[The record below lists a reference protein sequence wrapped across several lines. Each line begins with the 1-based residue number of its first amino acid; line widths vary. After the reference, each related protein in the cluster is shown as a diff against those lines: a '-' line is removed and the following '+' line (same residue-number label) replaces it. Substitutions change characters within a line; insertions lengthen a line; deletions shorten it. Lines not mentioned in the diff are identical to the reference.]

1 MYLREIAVNTLYLP
15 HFLYLCTL
23 FYTEI
28 TFMEMMIEDLKQLRE
43 SEDHIE
49 FKEAKRNYPFAGGK
63 HVDPKERRRC
73 VLGYIVALANEK
85 GGRLVLGM
93 ADKMPHTVVGSD
105 FAQDKVGELTDE
117 IYERL
122 GIRIEATELY
132 EDGKR
137 VLVLSVPSRP
147 IGRLL
152 RFEGVP
158 LMRTGESLREMS
170 DAEIFRILS
179 EQEPDFSAKICEG
192 LTIGDLD
199 KEAIA
204 EMKSQYARKQ
214 ENPLFRTYPDEQVLS
229 DLDLLKDG
237 KLNYAALILLGK
249 PEAIRKYLPQ
259 NNIVVELRMYH
270 SMIQYTARK
279 EFQLPLFI
287 AIDKVWDYI
296 NQPASNPLLHYN
308 DGPYIF
314 DIPSFNKEAIRE
326 AILNAC
332 CHRSMLIQSDVVIKQ
347 YPDSITITNAGGFP
361 SGVDINNILTVN
373 SVPRSKLMSEILQ
386 KTGLV
391 ERSGQGV
398 DKMFYN
404 CIMEG
409 KALPDYSGTDPYQ
422 VSLTFKAPVLD
433 KDFVVFIRNEQSKR
447 TPAEQLN
454 VFELLTL
461 YKIAMRDY
469 EGLEGNILRK
479 LSEEGLVIDE
489 NGAYRL
495 SEEYRNEAA
504 EKLKGLNMNHLKSVS
519 DCFRK
524 NGFINRAALKEI
536 FADILSEKQVR
547 AFISKM
553 EDAGI
558 IQKEGAGKY
567 TRYIKTPDFP
577 SFV

>member
-1 MYLREIAVNTLYLP
+1 M
-15 HFLYLCTL
+15 
-23 FYTEI
+23 EI
-28 TFMEMMIEDLKQLRE
+28 TIAELQKLRE

-49 FKEAKRNYPFAGGK
+49 FKEAKHNYPFAGGK
-63 HVDPKERRRC
+63 HVEPKERRRC

-93 ADKMPHTVVGSD
+93 ADKMPHAVVGSD
-105 FAQDKVGELTDE
+105 FAQEKVGELTDE
-117 IYERL
+117 IYKRL
-122 GIRIEATELY
+122 GIRIEAAELY

-147 IGRLL
+147 VGRLL

-192 LTIGDLD
+192 LTIADLD

-204 EMKSQYARKQ
+204 EMKTHYARKQ
-214 ENPLFRTYPDEQVLS
+214 ENPLFQNYPDEQVLS
-229 DLDLLKDG
+229 DLDLLKNG

-249 PEAIRKYLPQ
+249 SEAIRKYLPQ
-259 NNIVVELRMYH
+259 NNIVVEFRMYH

-308 DGPYIF
+308 NGPYIF

-361 SGVDINNILTVN
+361 SGVDMSNILTVN

-422 VSLTFKAPVLD
+422 VSLTFKAPILD
-433 KDFVVFIRNEQSKR
+433 KAFVIFIRKVQDNR
-447 TPAEQLN
+447 PAAEQLN
-454 VFELLTL
+454 VFELLAL

-469 EGLEGNILRK
+469 VGLEEKTLRK
-479 LSEEGLVIDE
+479 LSEENLVVYE
-489 NGAYRL
+489 NGSYRL
-495 SEEYRNEAA
+495 SEEYRNESA
-504 EKLKGLNMNHLKSVS
+504 ERLKGLNMNHLKLVS
-519 DCFRK
+519 DCFHK
-524 NGFINRAALKEI
+524 NGYINRSLLKEV
-536 FADILSEKQVR
+536 FQDMLSEKQIR
-547 AFISKM
+547 GLISKM
-553 EDAGI
+553 ENAGI
-558 IQKEGAGKY
+558 IQKDGAGKY
-567 TRYIKTPDFP
+567 TRYVKALDFP

>member
-1 MYLREIAVNTLYLP
+1 
-15 HFLYLCTL
+15 
-23 FYTEI
+23 
-28 TFMEMMIEDLKQLRE
+28 MEMTISELRKLRE

-49 FKEAKRNYPFAGGK
+49 FKEAKHNYPFAGGK
-63 HVDPKERRRC
+63 HVDPKDRRRC

-93 ADKMPHTVVGSD
+93 ADHIPHTVVGSD
-105 FAQDKVGELTDE
+105 FAQDKEGDLVDE

-122 GIRIEATELY
+122 GIRVGTTVLY
-132 EDGKR
+132 EDDKR
-137 VLVLSVPSRP
+137 VLVISVPSRP

-170 DAEIFRILS
+170 DSEIFKILS

-192 LTIGDLD
+192 LTIEDLD
-199 KEAIA
+199 KNAIE
-204 EMKSQYARKQ
+204 EMKIQYARKQ
-214 ENPLFRTYPDEQVLS
+214 ENPTFQSYPDEQVLS

-249 PEAIRKYLPQ
+249 SEAIRKYLPQ
-259 NNIVVELRMYH
+259 NNIVVEFRMYH
-270 SMIQYTARK
+270 SMIPYTARK

-296 NQPASNPLLHYN
+296 NQPASNPFLHYN

-314 DIPSFNKEAIRE
+314 DIPSFNKEVVRE

-361 SGVDINNILTVN
+361 SGVDLSNILTVN

-422 VSLTFKAPVLD
+422 VSLTFNAPILD
-433 KDFVVFIRNEQSKR
+433 KAFVIFIRNEQEKR
-447 TPAEQLN
+447 TADKKLN

-461 YKIAMRDY
+461 YKIARRDY
-469 EGLEGNILRK
+469 EGLEEKIVGK
-479 LSEEGLVIDE
+479 LSEEGLVIYA
-489 NGAYRL
+489 NNSYRL
-495 SEEYRNEAA
+495 SEEYRNETA
-504 EKLKGLNMNHLKSVS
+504 EKLKGLNMNHLKLVS

-524 NGFINRAALKEI
+524 NGFISRTVLKEE
-536 FADILSEKQVR
+536 FADILSEKQIR

-553 EDAGI
+553 EDLGI
-558 IQKEGAGKY
+558 IQKENAGKY
-567 TRYIKTPDFP
+567 TRYVKTPDFP
-577 SFV
+577 SFG

>member
-1 MYLREIAVNTLYLP
+1 MTI
-15 HFLYLCTL
+15 
-23 FYTEI
+23 TE
-28 TFMEMMIEDLKQLRE
+28 LQKLRE

-63 HVDPKERRRC
+63 HTEPKERRRC
-73 VLGYIVALANEK
+73 VLGYIVALANER

-93 ADKMPHTVVGSD
+93 TDQIPHTVVGSD
-105 FAQDKVGELTDE
+105 FAQNRVGQLVDE
-117 IYERL
+117 VYQRL

-132 EDGKR
+132 QDNKR
-137 VLVLSVPSRP
+137 VLVIAVPSRP

-152 RFEGVP
+152 RFDGVP

-192 LTIGDLD
+192 LVMADLD
-199 KEAIA
+199 REAIA
-204 EMKSQYARKQ
+204 EMKRQYARKQ
-214 ENPLFRTYPDEQVLS
+214 ENPLFQNYPDEQVLS

-249 PEAIRKYLPQ
+249 SEAIRKYLPQ
-259 NNIVVELRMYH
+259 NNIVVEFRMYRA
-270 SMIQYTARK
+270 MIPYTARK
-279 EFQLPLFI
+279 EFQLPLFL

-314 DIPSFNKEAIRE
+314 DIPSFNKEVIRE

-361 SGVDINNILTVN
+361 SGVDENNILTVN
-373 SVPRSKLMSEILQ
+373 SVPRCKLMSEILQ

-398 DKMFYN
+398 DKMFYH
-404 CIMEG
+404 CIMDG

-422 VSLTFKAPVLD
+422 VSLTFKAPILD
-433 KDFVVFIRNEQSKR
+433 VPFVIFIRNEQSKR
-447 TPAEQLN
+447 SIAQQLN

-469 EGLEGNILRK
+469 KDLDKGVLKRLA
-479 LSEEGLVIDE
+479 EEGLIVGKRGKYVLAIVH
-489 NGAYRL
+489 
-495 SEEYRNEAA
+495 RNEVD
-504 EKLKGLNMNHLKSVS
+504 EKLKGLNTNHLKTVAE
-519 DCFRK
+519 CF
-524 NGFINRAALKEI
+524 NQDGFINRTMLKEA
-536 FADILSEKQVR
+536 FKEVLSEKQIR
-547 AFISKM
+547 ALLTKM
-553 EDAGI
+553 EKIGI

-567 TRYIKTPDFP
+567 TRYLKTSDFP
-577 SFV
+577 SFT

>member
-259 NNIVVELRMYH
+259 NNIVVEFRMYH

-409 KALPDYSGTDPYQ
+409 KALPDYSGTDPFQ

>member
-1 MYLREIAVNTLYLP
+1 M
-15 HFLYLCTL
+15 
-23 FYTEI
+23 EI
-28 TFMEMMIEDLKQLRE
+28 TIEELRKLRE

-73 VLGYIVALANEK
+73 VLGYVVALANEK

-93 ADKMPHTVVGSD
+93 ADDIPHAVVGSD
-105 FAQDKVGELTDE
+105 FAQDKVGELVDE
-117 IYERL
+117 IYKRL

-132 EDGKR
+132 EDNKR

-170 DAEIFRILS
+170 DTEMFRILS

-192 LTIGDLD
+192 LAIEDLD
-199 KEAIA
+199 KDAIA
-204 EMKSQYARKQ
+204 EMKTQYARKQ
-214 ENPLFRTYPDEQVLS
+214 ENPLFQNYPDEQVLS

-249 PEAIRKYLPQ
+249 SEAIRKYLPQ
-259 NNIVVELRMYH
+259 NNIVVEFRTYR

-326 AILNAC
+326 AILNSV
-332 CHRSMLIQSDVVIKQ
+332 CHRSMLIQSDVLIKQ

-361 SGVDINNILTVN
+361 AGVDMNNILTVN

-422 VSLTFKAPVLD
+422 VSLTFNAPILD
-433 KDFVVFIRNEQSKR
+433 PAFVIFVRNEQGKR
-447 TPAEQLN
+447 SAAERLN

-461 YKIAMRDY
+461 YKVAMRDY
-469 EGLEGNILRK
+469 AGLEEKILRK
-479 LSEEGLVIDE
+479 LAEEGLVIYE
-489 NGAYRL
+489 KGSYRL
-495 SEEYRNEAA
+495 SDEYQDATA
-504 EKLKGLNMNHLKSVS
+504 EKLKGFNMQHLKLVS
-519 DCFRK
+519 DCFLK
-524 NGFINRAALKEI
+524 HGFINRTILKDV
-536 FADILSEKQVR
+536 FADTLSDRQIR
-547 AFISKM
+547 MFISKM
-553 EDAGI
+553 EDVEI

-577 SFV
+577 SFM

>member
-1 MYLREIAVNTLYLP
+1 
-15 HFLYLCTL
+15 
-23 FYTEI
+23 
-28 TFMEMMIEDLKQLRE
+28 MEMMIEDLKQLRE

-259 NNIVVELRMYH
+259 NNIVVEFRMYH

-504 EKLKGLNMNHLKSVS
+504 EKLKGVDMNHLKSVS

>member
-1 MYLREIAVNTLYLP
+1 
-15 HFLYLCTL
+15 
-23 FYTEI
+23 
-28 TFMEMMIEDLKQLRE
+28 MEMMIEDLKQLRE

-204 EMKSQYARKQ
+204 EMESHYARKQ

-259 NNIVVELRMYH
+259 NNIVVEFRMYH

-391 ERSGQGV
+391 ERSGKVV